1 MNRRKTAWI
10 PIALLLIPALL
21 FLFFTAWMSSAEYDP
36 SSGAFSDRVLF
47 PGGLSE
53 RLTET
58 RFWSDLFNTLLLR
71 LGTLIPGCALG
82 WLLGLG
88 IRKNASPLPRGAAV
102 SLLSVFL
109 FLPPQ
114 LLLSLPPLSLIGP
127 LSVRCAA
134 VLALPVFSLSLFC
147 AAVLPDRHKKTA
159 ALVPLM
165 TGLFFGLSPDLNAVL
180 SAASSATGFG
190 TLDAWA
196 VGLMKNG
203 AYTASAQVSLIK
215 TVPECAAAVLAA
227 LLMGLMASKP
237 QDAPNGKIAGG
248 KALAGTLIALVL
260 SLLILVPSLL
270 SLSSVSG
277 VFASEAFRQ
286 SVIAAAVSF
295 VLALIVSAA
304 LLMTMPRGKG
314 MMCVLAA
321 ALTLLSAFSA
331 AKCALAEQASLSP
344 ALASAFY
351 AAFSPLTLSLLVCLI
366 VLSPEG
372 VLPRLRGALICAAV
386 AGARGYF
393 SLLPGEV
400 FSAPALGAASFVS
413 WRDGAVFVLLLC
425 PLILYVLSAFL
436 MSAFASPA
444 GSAKKQERIVLSQG
458 WTAGGGGAAAA
469 ALPDAPARA
478 PAEPDKA
485 PTPAPAPVIR
495 TAVPARSDYARQFVQ
510 SRAPH
515 PAPEVS
521 VSVSVPDREPETEEA
536 ERDPYSRPSS
546 RPVPV
551 AENAPVPGEDFLP
564 APEETVVPRETE
576 IPEDAPPSPAQ
587 IVSMINSLTRMR
599 SLGIMNDEEYREKY
613 DRLMKM
619 M

>member
-147 AAVLPDRHKKTA
+147 AAVFPDRHKKTA
-159 ALVPLM
+159 ALLPLM

-227 LLMGLMASKP
+227 LLIGLMTSKP
-237 QDAPNGKIAGG
+237 QDAPTVKSAGA
-248 KALAGTLIALVL
+248 KALEGTLIALVL

-286 SVIAAAVSF
+286 SVIAAAVS
-295 VLALIVSAA
+295 VVIALIVSAA

-321 ALTLLSAFSA
+321 ALTLLSAFVNLSYLLIGSMSHGFIA
-331 AKCALAEQASLSP
+331 TASELRMAVGSLAMLVVGAYLSFFMMGLITTVVERKHIHGRKLRIFTNLFTFP
-344 ALASAFY
+344 VFMLSYVPIGVIAF
-351 AAFSPLTLSLLVCLI
+351 FKKVEWVPTRHDI
-366 VLSPEG
+366 
-372 VLPRLRGALICAAV
+372 AV
-386 AGARGYF
+386 NF
-393 SLLPGEV
+393 DE
-400 FSAPALGAASFVS
+400 
-413 WRDGAVFVLLLC
+413 
-425 PLILYVLSAFL
+425 VLSA
-436 MSAFASPA
+436 
-444 GSAKKQERIVLSQG
+444 
-458 WTAGGGGAAAA
+458 
-469 ALPDAPARA
+469 
-478 PAEPDKA
+478 
-485 PTPAPAPVIR
+485 
-495 TAVPARSDYARQFVQ
+495 
-510 SRAPH
+510 
-515 PAPEVS
+515 
-521 VSVSVPDREPETEEA
+521 
-536 ERDPYSRPSS
+536 
-546 RPVPV
+546 
-551 AENAPVPGEDFLP
+551 GE
-564 APEETVVPRETE
+564 
-576 IPEDAPPSPAQ
+576 
-587 IVSMINSLTRMR
+587 
-599 SLGIMNDEEYREKY
+599 
-613 DRLMKM
+613 
-619 M
+619 